1 MNDLGR
7 IGGDLTQVGSR
18 MAPFSMVG
26 DILCASTTVMDV
38 YEAILYYACYA
49 TGSIGGFISTN
60 GHFEYFDMVVGSYRK
75 RRLGAKG
82 GIKIYEYPVLSNG
95 EISQVHNV
103 WVYKSGSTGWV
114 MGLETPERPD
124 VNLLESINLIAK
136 GAIGFVRRFEE
147 EVNTKDRDQLTGLFN
162 RGRFY
167 RDLKHL
173 AGTFAHNGKSLW
185 LLFIDLNNFKV
196 INDTFGHKMGDR
208 VLQSQSF
215 AISRSVADAGMTYRY
230 GGDEFCVILP
240 GRDEHEVK
248 LIVRRIELASEQAP
262 GGITVSASVGFAL
275 YQNGED
281 LEAFVARADTEM
293 YDAKRLIKEKKK

>member
-136 GAIGFVRRFEE
+136 GAIGFVRRFE
-147 EVNTKDRDQLTGLFN
+147 
-162 RGRFY
+162 
-167 RDLKHL
+167 
-173 AGTFAHNGKSLW
+173 
-185 LLFIDLNNFKV
+185 
-196 INDTFGHKMGDR
+196 
-208 VLQSQSF
+208 
-215 AISRSVADAGMTYRY
+215 
-230 GGDEFCVILP
+230 
-240 GRDEHEVK
+240 
-248 LIVRRIELASEQAP
+248 
-262 GGITVSASVGFAL
+262 
-275 YQNGED
+275 
-281 LEAFVARADTEM
+281 
-293 YDAKRLIKEKKK
+293 